1 MTAEP
6 SAELLD
12 RALIE
17 EAAKKSGLLWVR
29 REGGR
34 DRALWHAWVDDAVV
48 VVGDGGEQP
57 LDGLGEGADGAEVV
71 VTLRSRDKWGRLVA
85 FRARTELLAPRSEAW
100 QAAVDELKGKRLN
113 ALDHDAVDERWATGS
128 RVLRLVPQGTSV
140 EHPGAM
146 PDTAHTAAP
155 VPTDATTRRP
165 IPAALP
171 KLVIRRKRRR
181 QA

>member
-29 REGGR
+29 RDGGS
-34 DRALWHAWVDDAVV
+34 DRALWHAWVDQAVV

-57 LDGLGEGADGAEVV
+57 LDGLGEGLDVV

-85 FRARTELLAPRSEAW
+85 FQARTELLAPRSEAW
-100 QAAVDELKGKRLN
+100 QTAVDELKGKRLN
-113 ALDHDAVDERWATGS
+113 ALDHDKVTDRWAAES
-128 RVLRLVPQGTSV
+128 RVLRLVPQGPSV
-140 EHPGAM
+140 ERPGAM
-146 PDTAHTAAP
+146 PEVAHTAAP
-155 VPTDATTRRP
+155 VPTGATTRRP

-171 KLVIRRKRRR
+171 RLLLGRKRRR

>member
-12 RALIE
+12 RALVE
-17 EAAKKSGLLWVR
+17 EAARKSGLLWVR
-29 REGGR
+29 RDGGR

-48 VVGDGGEQP
+48 LVGDGGEQP
-57 LDGLGEGADGAEVV
+57 LEGLAEGQDVV

-113 ALDHDAVDERWATGS
+113 ALDHDGVEERWAQDS
-128 RVLRLVPQGTSV
+128 RVLRLAPQGHSV

-146 PDTAHTAAP
+146 PDGAHTAPP
-155 VPTDATTRRP
+155 VPTAATTRRP

-171 KLVIRRKRRR
+171 KLLLGRKRRR

>member
-29 REGGR
+29 RDGGR
-34 DRALWHAWVDDAVV
+34 DRALWHAWVDQAVV

-57 LDGLGEGADGAEVV
+57 LGDLGTGLDVV

-85 FRARTELLAPRSEAW
+85 FRAHTELLAPHSEAW

-113 ALDHDAVDERWATGS
+113 ALDHDTIADRWAADAQ
-128 RVLRLVPQGTSV
+128 VLRMVPQGPSV

-146 PDTAHTAAP
+146 PDVAHAAAP
-155 VPTDATTRRP
+155 APTGATTREP

-171 KLVIRRKRRR
+171 RLVFGRKRRG
-181 QA
+181 AS

>member
-12 RALIE
+12 RALVE

-29 REGGR
+29 RDGGR

-57 LDGLGEGADGAEVV
+57 LNGLAEGLDVV
-71 VTLRSRDKWGRLVA
+71 VTVRSRDKWGRLVA

-113 ALDHDAVDERWATGS
+113 ALDHEGVDERWAKES
-128 RVLRLVPQGTSV
+128 RVLRLVPQGLSV
-140 EHPGAM
+140 ERPGAM
-146 PDTAHTAAP
+146 PDSAHTAAP
-155 VPTDATTRRP
+155 APTHATTRRP

-171 KLVIRRKRRR
+171 KLVLGRRRRR
-181 QA
+181 QS

>member
-29 REGGR
+29 RDGGR
-34 DRALWHAWVDDAVV
+34 DRALWHAWVEDAVV
-48 VVGDGGEQP
+48 IVGDGGEQP
-57 LDGLGEGADGAEVV
+57 LDGLGEDVDLV

-113 ALDHDAVDERWATGS
+113 ALDHDSVEERWAEGS
-128 RVLRLVPQGTSV
+128 RVLRLVPQGPSV

-146 PDTAHTAAP
+146 PDSAHTAAP
-155 VPTDATTRRP
+155 VPTAATTRRA

-171 KLVIRRKRRR
+171 KLLLGRRR
-181 QA
+181 RRPA

>member
-29 REGGR
+29 RDGGR

-57 LDGLGEGADGAEVV
+57 LEGLGEGMDVV

-85 FRARTELLAPRSEAW
+85 FWARTELLAPRSEAW
-100 QAAVDELKGKRLN
+100 RAAVDELKGKRLN
-113 ALDHDAVDERWATGS
+113 ALDHGGVDERWAEDS
-128 RVLRLVPQGTSV
+128 RVLRLVPHGTSV

-146 PDTAHTAAP
+146 PDAAHAAAP
-155 VPTDATTRRP
+155 VPTPATTRRA

-171 KLVIRRKRRR
+171 KLVLGRRR
-181 QA
+181 RSRP

>member
-29 REGGR
+29 RDGGR

-57 LDGLGEGADGAEVV
+57 LDGLAEGQDVL

-85 FRARTELLAPRSEAW
+85 FRARTELLAPRSDAW

-113 ALDHDAVDERWATGS
+113 ALDHDAVEARWAEGS
-128 RVLRLVPQGTSV
+128 RVLRLTPQGPSV

-146 PDTAHTAAP
+146 PDSAHTAAP
-155 VPTDATTRRP
+155 APTTATTRLP

-171 KLVIRRKRRR
+171 RLVLGRKRRR
-181 QA
+181 QS